1 MENNNKTFSIKKR
14 IKSFGYA
21 IKGIKVLITTQHNA
35 WIHLLAT
42 ITVIIAGLILKIT
55 IREWFMI
62 IIAVSLVWIT
72 EALNTAIE
80 FMIDMIQPDYH
91 PLVEKAKDVA
101 ASAVLIAA
109 ITAIVIG
116 VIVFLP
122 KFI

>member
-42 ITVIIAGLILKIT
+42 ITVIIAGIILKIT
-55 IREWFMI
+55 VREWFMI

-91 PLVEKAKDVA
+91 PLAEKAKDIA
-101 ASAVLIAA
+101 AAAVLIAA
-109 ITAIVIG
+109 ITAI
-116 VIVFLP
+116 
-122 KFI
+122 

>member
-42 ITVIIAGLILKIT
+42 ITVIIAGIILKIT
-55 IREWFMI
+55 VREWFMI

-91 PLVEKAKDVA
+91 PLAEKAKDIA
-101 ASAVLIAA
+101 AAAVLIAS

>member
-1 MENNNKTFSIKKR
+1 MENDKQHFSIKKR

-21 IKGIKVLITTQHNA
+21 IRGIKVLITTQHNS

-42 ITVIIAGLILKIT
+42 IVVIIAGIVLKISKGD
-55 IREWFMI
+55 WFMLT
-62 IIAVSLVWIT
+62 IAISLVWIT

-80 FMIDMIQPDYH
+80 FIIDMVQPNHH
-91 PLVEKAKDVA
+91 PLAEKAKDVA
-101 ASAVLIAA
+101 AAAVLIAA
-109 ITAIVIG
+109 IAAIVIA